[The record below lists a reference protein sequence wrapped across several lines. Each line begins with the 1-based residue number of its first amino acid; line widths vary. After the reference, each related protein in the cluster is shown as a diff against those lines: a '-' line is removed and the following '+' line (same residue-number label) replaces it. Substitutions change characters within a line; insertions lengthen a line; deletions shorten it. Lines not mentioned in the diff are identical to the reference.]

1 MLHQRG
7 IPHDDGGHLTAGG
20 ITGGIELIL
29 AHALDE
35 AGLNGPRH
43 RGNGIGADAG
53 GICKGLQIALCR
65 GVDTGKLGIA
75 RKERDHLLA
84 GDISSGA
91 NSVALTPLV
100 TLF

>member
-65 GVDTGKLGIA
+65 GVDTGIEKLFLSPCFLYF
-75 RKERDHLLA
+75 RE
-84 GDISSGA
+84 
-91 NSVALTPLV
+91 
-100 TLF
+100 